1 MKKNSSSHEKVN
13 LFFSAFLI
21 IAYVICGYFFVS
33 FASTQSEPIKSIV
46 MTAVFAI
53 FGLLV
58 FYATRVGEKKIV
70 KRFSLGTLLLLDIPA
85 LFIVLALFI
94 EGFPFHEAIA
104 ATGNGAVGL
113 MAAVA
118 LGYGLPYT
126 FISGFETASEE
137 DLNKTEEKADTDEV
151 LEGGLEA
158 DLKDV
163 QSDEEAPETAETE
176 EAVEEIVVEG
186 TAEDNTEE

>member
-33 FASTQSEPIKSIV
+33 FASAQSEPIKSIV

-104 ATGNGAVGL
+104 STGNGAVAL

-118 LGYGLPYT
+118 LGYGIPYT
-126 FISGFETASEE
+126 FISGFETANAE
-137 DLNKTEEKADTDEV
+137 DLKKEDEKDESDEV
-151 LEGGLEA
+151 LEGGVEA
-158 DLKDV
+158 DLQDA
-163 QSDEEAPETAETE
+163 QSDEEPSETAEAE
-176 EAVEEIVVEG
+176 EAVEEIVVGG
-186 TAEDNTEE
+186 TADKNSEE

>member
-1 MKKNSSSHEKVN
+1 
-13 LFFSAFLI
+13 
-21 IAYVICGYFFVS
+21 
-33 FASTQSEPIKSIV
+33 
-46 MTAVFAI
+46 
-53 FGLLV
+53 
-58 FYATRVGEKKIV
+58 
-70 KRFSLGTLLLLDIPA
+70 
-85 LFIVLALFI
+85 
-94 EGFPFHEAIA
+94 
-104 ATGNGAVGL
+104 

-176 EAVEEIVVEG
+176 ETVEEIVVEG